1 MPDKRKEGGSS
12 SSATGSAEKSLG
24 GSSAKK
30 ARVAVNTGGT
40 VTESS
45 RTNVES
51 LTYDPVHFI
60 RSHSKNNDPADI
72 QTQIWEVVFEPDPKD
87 QSKTTSR
94 VATCGGNSICIVDV
108 NTGTVLMKYK
118 HKELKENFYTLAW
131 TTLQFG
137 EIAESSNSSS
147 GKSNSLKSN
156 ILVSGRIR
164 GEIRMFH
171 PENKV
176 FFHEWRPVEKK
187 GIAVNSL
194 IFHSEQAT
202 WLFCGTS
209 DGVVSLW
216 DIGQQISLPSYDG
229 VNPQQLLKL
238 FPDYGDVYNIAW
250 SGANRWLLAGTAAG
264 LVGWNIDDEKV
275 DKLGKD
281 YRPLMLDFLMPESD
295 KDRGENPIVD
305 SLAVASDW
313 TIVSKCA
320 LHGLIYVFDLKTT
333 IKGINL
339 EEEEAAGQEEGASRV
354 IEKDVELLA
363 SLKWSD
369 TDNFYMNLGCHK
381 GSGLICCGD
390 DKGSLWLYNQPKL
403 VLDCKTNS
411 SRSETILPTVKL
423 MWPDVQD
430 DKLEN
435 TRKLP
440 LSRHEI
446 IVDKVV
452 SSDDKKYVVAVT
464 SNNMICIWKQTDQL
478 KENSEK
484 EIKAE

>member
-156 ILVSGRIR
+156 ILVSGGIR

-176 FFHEWRPVEKK
+176 CFHEWRPVEKK

-381 GSGLICCGD
+381 GKGLICCGD
-390 DKGSLWLYNQPKL
+390 DKGSLWLYHQPQFGK
-403 VLDCKTNS
+403 DSAKS
-411 SRSETILPTVKL
+411 LPSGKSIPPTTRL
-423 MWPDVQD
+423 MWPELQD
-430 DKLEN
+430 DHLEN
-435 TRKLP
+435 SRKVP
-440 LSRHEI
+440 LDKHDI
-446 IVDKVV
+446 IIDKVAA
-452 SSDDKKYVVAVT
+452 SHDNSHIVAVT
-464 SNNMICIWKQTDQL
+464 SNNMVCIWKRCGTD
-478 KENSEK
+478 NSEHGNDTNT
-484 EIKAE
+484 E